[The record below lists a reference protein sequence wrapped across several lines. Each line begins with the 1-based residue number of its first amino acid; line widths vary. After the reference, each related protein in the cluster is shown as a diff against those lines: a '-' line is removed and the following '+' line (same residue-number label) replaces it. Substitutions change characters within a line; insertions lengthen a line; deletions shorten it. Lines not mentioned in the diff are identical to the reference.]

1 MVTKNIPEVRSERR
15 YYLDWLR
22 VLAVFVVL
30 LQHSV
35 IIPSSLFLESEAF
48 SLVLAPVGALG
59 PAGITV
65 FFLVSGASSIFALD
79 RRTSWQY
86 VKERTLRLA
95 VPYIVF
101 SLLNTPYVV
110 WLLARTGDYNEY
122 LTEVFGAS
130 KAAQLQGSLLWEFYP
145 LFYQDVLGGLLSGS
159 AASPVWI
166 GWFGLHLWFIGFLF
180 LFSVLGL
187 PLLQWLRSDSARAF
201 IEFAVRVATGPFGL
215 VLFAIPVVILGLIG
229 DFIAVDVGYPGYQGW
244 GAFLRY
250 FAIFLLG
257 ALLYCDSRL
266 LDAVRRYWPI
276 VLAVGIVA
284 VGVHFYLEFSVE
296 LSATSYYLSGAS
308 GGVMEW
314 CLAVA
319 LLRMGMAVLNRNG
332 NALQYCLGIVVA
344 FYVLHW
350 PVETT
355 IAYWLTQSSVTLA
368 FIWDVT
374 FLDWL
379 FGTLL
384 SIVLLLAVIEFIVR
398 PIPPLRFLLGVPKE
412 RIPGRKKTGDQPE
425 PVAADSVPSNTD
437 HPTTPEG
444 ADGKTAVVQN
454 RHEHTDKDAP

>member
-1 MVTKNIPEVRSERR
+1 MVTKNIPEVRSQRQ

-30 LQHSV
+30 LQHTV
-35 IIPSSLFLESEAF
+35 YIPTSFFGESAAF
-48 SLVLAPVGALG
+48 SLVSAPVGALG

-79 RRTSWQY
+79 RRTSAQY

-101 SLLNTPYVV
+101 SLLNTPYVF
-110 WLLARTGDYNEY
+110 WLAIRTGDYNEY

-130 KAAQLQGSLLWEFYP
+130 TAAQLQVSLWEFYP

-159 AASPVWI
+159 ATSPVWI
-166 GWFGLHLWFIGFLF
+166 GILGLHLWFIGFLF

-201 IEFAVRVATGPFGL
+201 IEFAARVATGPFGL
-215 VLFAIPVVILGLIG
+215 VLFTVPIVVLGLIG
-229 DFIAVDVGYPGYQGW
+229 DFIAVDGGYPNYNGW

-257 ALLYCDSRL
+257 ALLYCDSRI

-284 VGVHFYLEFSVE
+284 VGVHFYLEYSVE
-296 LSATSYYLSGAS
+296 LSATTYYLSGAS

-332 NALQYCLGIVVA
+332 NALKYCLGIVVA

-350 PVETT
+350 PVEFTVS
-355 IAYWLTQSSVTLA
+355 YWITQTPEVTLR

-374 FLDWL
+374 FIDWL

-412 RIPGRKKTGDQPE
+412 RIPGRKKTGDQLE
-425 PVAADSVPSNTD
+425 PAAADSVPSNTD
-437 HPTTPEG
+437 HPATPNG
-444 ADGKTAVVQN
+444 ADGQTYVVQN

>member
-1 MVTKNIPEVRSERR
+1 MITKNIPEVRSERQ

-30 LQHSV
+30 LQHTV
-35 IIPSSLFLESEAF
+35 IIPTSLFEESEDY
-48 SLVLAPVGALG
+48 SLVLAPVAALG

-79 RRTSWQY
+79 RRTSGQY
-86 VKERTLRLA
+86 VKERILRLA

-101 SLLNTPYVV
+101 SLLNTPYVF
-110 WLLARTGDYNEY
+110 WLIARTGDYNEY

-130 KAAQLQGSLLWEFYP
+130 TAAQLQGSLWEFYP
-145 LFYQDVLGGLLSGS
+145 LFYQDVLGEILSGS

-166 GWFGLHLWFIGFLF
+166 ATLGLHLWFIGFLF

-215 VLFAIPVVILGLIG
+215 VLFAVPIAVLGLVG
-229 DFIAVDVGYPGYQGW
+229 DFIAVDVGYPNYQGW

-257 ALLYCDSRL
+257 ALLYCDSRI
-266 LDAVRRYWPI
+266 LDALRRYWPI
-276 VLAVGIVA
+276 VLVVGLIA
-284 VGVHFYLEFSVE
+284 LGAWAYLNNFIE
-296 LSATSYYLSGAS
+296 LSATTYYLSGALS
-308 GGVMEW
+308 GVMEW
-314 CLAVA
+314 CLALA

-332 NALQYCLGIVVA
+332 NALKYCLGIVVA

-412 RIPGRKKTGDQPE
+412 WIPGRKKTGDQPE

-437 HPTTPEG
+437 QPTTPKG
-444 ADGKTAVVQN
+444 ADDKTAVVQN